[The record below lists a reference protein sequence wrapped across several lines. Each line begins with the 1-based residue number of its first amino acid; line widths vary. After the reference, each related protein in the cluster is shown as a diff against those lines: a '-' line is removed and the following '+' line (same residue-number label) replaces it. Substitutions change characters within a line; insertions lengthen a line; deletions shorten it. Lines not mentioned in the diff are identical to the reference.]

1 MKTNKEKQNKSPEK
15 VWVEFSQIG
24 IQMAISIAA
33 GVYLG
38 VWLDEKYPNKYKA
51 FSIICSLVAV
61 FASLYL
67 VIKKVMN
74 LSNKENKKK
83 E

>member
-1 MKTNKEKQNKSPEK
+1 MKTNKKKQNNSPER

-24 IQMAISIAA
+24 IQMAVSIAA

-38 VWLDEKYPNKYKA
+38 VWLDEKYP
-51 FSIICSLVAV
+51 
-61 FASLYL
+61 
-67 VIKKVMN
+67 
-74 LSNKENKKK
+74 KENDKK

>member
-1 MKTNKEKQNKSPEK
+1 MKTNKKKQNNSPER

-24 IQMAISIAA
+24 IQMAVSIAA

-51 FSIICSLVAV
+51 FSIICSLIAV

-67 VIKKVMN
+67 VIKKVLH
-74 LSNKENKKK
+74 LSKKENDKK